1 MIHTNG
7 LTRLAVLAM
16 AVAVVATAC
25 SSSGATKAPAAST
38 AESVAP
44 ASVAPA
50 SVAPASVAPASEPA
64 ASSAAVNMTACYLTP
79 SANSPYSSQENKQIQ
94 DDGATKGLAVTVLSA
109 EINAQTQAS
118 QMGDCIAKKVGII
131 MLTAVDAKAICP
143 SLQKAKDAGIPVLS
157 VSASVDDSCKTL
169 VVGTSGPDYCAQA
182 TAAGSF
188 VNKLLGQK
196 GNIVIVEGLLGF
208 SATIARTD
216 CFVNQL
222 KKEGSAIKVLAMQPA
237 DFDKAKSLAVT
248 RDLLTKYGD
257 TLDLIYAEDDS
268 MAAGSA
274 QAIDQ
279 AGLTGKIK
287 LMSCGGGTAE
297 ALDLIKGGKLAGTV
311 YQSPITDGTLAV
323 DTALKVLKGETIP
336 EFTGLENPIVE
347 PSNVSTYKPAY

>member
-1 MIHTNG
+1 MIQSNRYA
-7 LTRLAVLAM
+7 RLGTLMM
-16 AVAVVATAC
+16 AAAVVIGAC
-25 SSSGATKAPAAST
+25 SSGASSAPAATST
-38 AESVAP
+38 AASEAP
-44 ASVAPA
+44 ASA
-50 SVAPASVAPASEPA
+50 PA
-64 ASSAAVNMTACYLTP
+64 ASSASANMTACYLTP

-94 DDGATKGLAVTVLSA
+94 DDGASKGLTVTVLSA
-109 EINAQTQAS
+109 ETNPQTQAS
-118 QMGDCIAKKVGII
+118 QMSDCIAKKVGII

-143 SLQKAKDAGIPVLS
+143 SLQKAKDAAIPVLS

-182 TAAGSF
+182 TAAGTF
-188 VNKLLGQK
+188 VDKLLGKQ

-216 CFVNQL
+216 CFTNQL
-222 KKEGSAIKVLAMQPA
+222 TAEGSAIKVLAKQPA

-257 TLDLIYAEDDS
+257 SLTLIYAEDDS

-297 ALDLIKGGKLAGTV
+297 ALDLIKNGKLAGTV

-323 DTALKVLKGETIP
+323 DTALKVLKGESIP
-336 EFTGLENPIVE
+336 EFTGLENPIVDAT
-347 PSNVSTYKPAY
+347 NVGTYKPAY